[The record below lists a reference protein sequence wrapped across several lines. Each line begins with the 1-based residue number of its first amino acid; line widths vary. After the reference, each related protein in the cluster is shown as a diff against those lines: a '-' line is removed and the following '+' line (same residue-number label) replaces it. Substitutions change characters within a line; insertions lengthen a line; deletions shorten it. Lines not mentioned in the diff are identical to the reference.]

1 MKLITLNVALF
12 EPNNPKLVGFLKKEC
27 PDIACF
33 QEVTRGLVNSVDKE
47 FISKDTID
55 DGTKGLKNS
64 FFGPTNV
71 FGEINMKDFHGQ
83 ENFHFDPKGV
93 LEMGNYIKSKFKIS
107 EAHSIFL
114 EGDFSYNTSQEEKWP
129 NEQERAILIT
139 DLLVDGDKPL
149 RIINYH
155 GIWTRD
161 KKGNDKTYEACKKIH
176 SYASMFGGNVLICG
190 DFNLFPDTPSIKI
203 FKKDFV
209 SLVNRFD
216 IQTTRP
222 PSNELNGNGRNV
234 VDYIFV
240 DKKIKVNNFNV
251 HNGDV
256 SDHLPLV
263 LDFEL

>member
-1 MKLITLNVALF
+1 MALF
-12 EPNNPKLVGFLKKEC
+12 EPNNPKLVSFLKMES

-33 QEVTRGLVNSVDKE
+33 QEVTRGLVDDVDRE
-47 FISKDTID
+47 FVSKDTID
-55 DGTKGLKNS
+55 EGTKNLKYN

-83 ENFHFDPKGV
+83 KNFHFDPRGF
-93 LEMGNYIKSKFKIS
+93 LEMGNYTKSEFKIS

-114 EGDFSYNTSQEEKWP
+114 EGDFSYYTNQKKWP

-139 DLLVDGDKPL
+139 DLYVDGGKSL

-161 KKGNDKTYEACKKIH
+161 KKGNAKTHEACKKILDYT
-176 SYASMFGGNVLICG
+176 SSFKGNVIICG
-190 DFNLFPDTPSIKI
+190 DFNLFPETQSIKV
-203 FKKDFV
+203 FQKDFIN
-209 SLVNRFD
+209 LVDHFK
-216 IQTTRP
+216 IKTTRP
-222 PSNELNGNGRNV
+222 SSNELNGNERNV
-234 VDYIFV
+234 VDYVFV
-240 DKKIKVNNFNV
+240 DPEIKVKSFKVIDN
-251 HNGDV
+251 DV